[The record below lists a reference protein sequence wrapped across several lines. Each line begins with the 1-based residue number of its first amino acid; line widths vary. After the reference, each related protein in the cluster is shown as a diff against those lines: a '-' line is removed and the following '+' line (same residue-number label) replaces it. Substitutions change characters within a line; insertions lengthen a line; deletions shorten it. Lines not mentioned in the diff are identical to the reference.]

1 MKGEN
6 NMSNKDIY
14 KEIFSEYPDVVN
26 IEQMCQMLSAIC
38 SKSAYKLLE
47 ENRITHFTIGSKYL
61 IPKIHIM
68 SFLGLIENS

>member
-26 IEQMCQMLSAIC
+26 IEQMCQMLGGIC

-47 ENRITHFTIGSKYL
+47 ENRIKHFTIGRKYL